1 MNRIK
6 IIILAVVS
14 CFIVACTSSVK
25 KEETSSNLYRILVA
39 DKYGFMDEHGR
50 IMIEPQFDDAYTH
63 FSEGVCF
70 VRIGEKRGLIDEAGT
85 FVMEFGDTVRSVS
98 EYVNGLARIDC
109 GDWLFNK
116 VGIIN
121 RNGKMVIPSNQYG
134 AWVNVDNNST
144 YLIVEGHDEENGWF
158 VTNKKGDIIGQTYD
172 SILSGFKNGLC
183 AVKIKEKWGYIDKS
197 GKLSIDTIYDY
208 ARVFTKNGI
217 ARVRKGNEHCFVD
230 KSGNQLFSVDSTITG
245 FVCNRAA
252 VVMNGEKCFV
262 DSKGKKVF
270 AIDADDVDAFNDE
283 DYLATIIKNGKAAK
297 IDTMGNVVLS
307 TDYEIVGRFINGV
320 APAKKGNKWGFIDIK
335 GDEIINVAND
345 EYLYDYYSKDSELRA
360 VWNRIDGIWCLSY
373 YDLKGNLIW
382 KDMSN
387 GKKELPWNPERED
400 FVEYF
405 DARMA
410 ELDPIEGIYYVTN
423 KNYYQDRDNPNS
435 IGLNGTKSQFY
446 AIAKDSEIDGF
457 RTYCVD
463 RSNKH

>member
-1 MNRIK
+1 MNRVK
-6 IIILAVVS
+6 IIVLAVVS
-14 CFIVACTSSVK
+14 CLMVACTSSVE

-63 FSEGVCF
+63 FSERVCF
-70 VRIGEKRGLIDEAGT
+70 VRIGEKRGLIDNTGT
-85 FVMEFGDTVRSVS
+85 FVMEFGDTVRSMS
-98 EYVNGLARIDC
+98 EYVNGLSRIDC

-121 RNGKMVIPSNQYG
+121 RNGEMVIPSNQYG
-134 AWVNVDNNST
+134 VWVNVDNDST
-144 YLIVEGHDEENGWF
+144 YIIVEGNDDDEDGWF

-217 ARVRKGNEHCFVD
+217 ARVRKGDEHFFID
-230 KSGNQLFSVDSTITG
+230 KSGNRLFSVDSTITG

-252 VVMNGEKCFV
+252 VMLNGELCFV
-262 DSKGKKVF
+262 NSKGKKVF
-270 AIDADDVDAFNDE
+270 TIDADDVYAFNEE

-307 TDYEIVGRFINGV
+307 TDYEIIGRFINGV
-320 APAKKGNKWGFIDIK
+320 APAKKSKKWGFIDIK

-360 VWNRIDGIWCLSY
+360 VWNRI
-373 YDLKGNLIW
+373 
-382 KDMSN
+382 
-387 GKKELPWNPERED
+387 E
-400 FVEYF
+400 
-405 DARMA
+405 
-410 ELDPIEGIYYVTN
+410 
-423 KNYYQDRDNPNS
+423 
-435 IGLNGTKSQFY
+435 
-446 AIAKDSEIDGF
+446 
-457 RTYCVD
+457 
-463 RSNKH
+463 